1 MAVVVNIVTGS
12 SVVLREIKV
21 CACKPPTLIPQRT
34 FDVDGIGLPNDEWRW
49 FGTGH
54 SSGVSRTIDDD
65 LGDITMCANLLQA
78 CKQRRN

>member
-21 CACKPPTLIPQRT
+21 CAGKPPTLVPQGT
-34 FDVDGIGLPNDEWRW
+34 FDVDGIGLPNDKWHW
-49 FGTGH
+49 FGAGYI
-54 SSGVSRTIDDD
+54 SGVSHTIDDD
-65 LGDITMCANLLQA
+65 LGDITMCVNLLQA